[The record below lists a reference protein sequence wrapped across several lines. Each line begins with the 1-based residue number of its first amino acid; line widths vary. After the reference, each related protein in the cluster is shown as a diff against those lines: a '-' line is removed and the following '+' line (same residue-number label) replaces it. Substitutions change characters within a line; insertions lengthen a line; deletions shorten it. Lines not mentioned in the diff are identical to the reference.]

1 MMSHVQSSIRLQ
13 NISKMTTPRIQLFT
27 PDEYAMRISSVREQ
41 MAERNLDV
49 VLVHSPENIYY
60 LTGYQTPGYYWHQVL
75 ILPLAAD
82 PIFVPPPHEASL
94 VPEFCWIDDVRMYP
108 DTADWSEVTSDLLNE
123 LNLETGDV
131 GIETESGFLTV
142 DLRDRLVNRL
152 PNATFSSSSGAIESS
167 RLVKSPQEIEYL
179 KQAAQFSEHGM
190 RAGVAAVNEG
200 ATELDVAAAV
210 HSALDRVGSVYTGLP
225 AFITSGPRT
234 ELVHATW
241 TPREIES
248 GELVFLE
255 IPGCAHR
262 YHAVH
267 SRSVFVGDAPDMV
280 SRASEVAT
288 TALNAAKSLMK
299 PGIPAREVFEA
310 TRSIINESDV
320 DYKQGRRIAYGI
332 GIGFPPGWDEGDIF
346 SINIDEERPLQA
358 GMVFHLITTMR
369 PKGLGAIGSSDT
381 VLVTEN
387 GVETLTSAIP
397 PGIL

>member
-1 MMSHVQSSIRLQ
+1 MP
-13 NISKMTTPRIQLFT
+13 TPRIQLFSS
-27 PDEYAMRISSVREQ
+27 DEYAQRIASVRER
-41 MAERNLDV
+41 MAERELDV

-75 ILPLAAD
+75 ILPFAAD
-82 PIFVPPPHEASL
+82 PIFVPPPHEASC

-108 DTADWSEVTSDLLNE
+108 DTADWAEVTSDLLKE
-123 LNLETGDV
+123 LNLATGGI

-142 DLRDRLVNRL
+142 DLRDRLAIQL
-152 PNATFSSSSGAIESS
+152 LDATFSSSSGVIESS
-167 RLVKSPQEIEYL
+167 RLIKSSQEIEYL
-179 KQAAQFSEHGM
+179 KEAAQFSEHGM
-190 RAGVAAVNEG
+190 RAGIAAVTEG
-200 ATELDVAAAV
+200 GTELDVAAAV
-210 HSALDRVGSVYTGLP
+210 HSALDRTGSVYTGLP

-234 ELVHATW
+234 ALVHATW

-248 GELVFLE
+248 EELVFLE

-267 SRSVFVGDAPDMV
+267 SRSVYVGDPPDLV

-288 TALNAAKSLMK
+288 AALNAAKSLMK
-299 PGIPAREVFEA
+299 PGVPAREVFEA
-310 TRSIINESDV
+310 TRSIINDSDV

-346 SINIDEERPLQA
+346 SINIDEERPLQP

-369 PKGLGAIGSSDT
+369 PKGMGAIGSSDT
-381 VLVTEN
+381 VLVTDN